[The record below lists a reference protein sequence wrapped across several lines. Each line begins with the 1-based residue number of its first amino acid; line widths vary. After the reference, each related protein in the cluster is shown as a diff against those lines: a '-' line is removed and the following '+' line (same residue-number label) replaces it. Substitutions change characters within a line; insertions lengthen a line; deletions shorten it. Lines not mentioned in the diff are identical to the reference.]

1 MKITR
6 LASLMTLAY
15 LLLAVQTAA
24 WSQTIQDGLKFID
37 NEQFLNAKKLFQN
50 LVKQNP
56 LPENYYYLGNT
67 YLLLYDI
74 DSADEYI
81 DTAKMNFEMG
91 LTKDPKYALNYVGLG
106 SVRMFAKNK
115 QGALEYFNKATEM
128 TKSKD
133 VEVLYR
139 IAQGYIMFDHN
150 DPVAAIEVLTKA
162 MERDKKRLDLF
173 LMRGDAFMMQN
184 DGSRANADYDEAIR
198 LQPNSPK
205 GYIRSGKVLIRAKNY
220 QTALE
225 LYNSGIAKDPTY
237 MPSYRE
243 LGELFYYAGRYK
255 EAIDSYRK
263 YINNSDAGLD
273 AKYKFAAF
281 LYLNKDY
288 MEAID
293 LLRELDK
300 VLKLAK
306 IHRLM
311 GYCYYE
317 VKQYDM
323 AVEQMEE
330 FFKET
335 QPNKILPSDYD
346 YRGRAYL
353 AKTNATA
360 ADTVKGIENMYQYAK
375 VDTLVAE
382 KKLTELAEV
391 FFKQKKYVKAS
402 EIYEQLLKTV
412 KNVNSN
418 AYFQLGRSY
427 YFIKNE
433 YAKSLEANAAK
444 IAQANIMAD
453 TTFSKLLQL
462 VPNSTQANLWKARG
476 KVRLDPQSANL
487 KDAAGAKFLAKP
499 YYEKYVELL
508 DKQTDKSKSIKD
520 LIEACWFLGNFSLHS
535 LQDKAKAEEW
545 WKKGLTYDPNYEQ
558 LKNILSVSEQAKNV
572 QELLALIK
580 K

>member
-67 YLLLYDI
+67 YLLMYDI

-115 QGALEYFNKATEM
+115 PGALEYFNKASEM

-139 IAQGYIMFDHN
+139 IAQGYIMFDYN

-162 MERDKKRLDLF
+162 IERDKKRLDLF
-173 LMRGDAFMMQN
+173 LMRGDAFLMQN

-205 GYIRSGKVLIRAKNY
+205 GYIRSGKVLIRARNY

-243 LGELFYYAGRYK
+243 KGELLYYAGRYK
-255 EAIDSYRK
+255 EAIDEYRK

-323 AVEQMEE
+323 SVEQMEE

-335 QPNKILPSDYD
+335 QPNKILPTDYD

-375 VDTLVAE
+375 ADTTIAE
-382 KKLTELAEV
+382 KKLTELAEG
-391 FFKQKKYVKAS
+391 FYKQKKYVKAA

-418 AYFQLGRSY
+418 AYFKLGLSY
-427 YFIKNE
+427 YFTKTD
-433 YAKSLEANAAK
+433 K
-444 IAQANIMAD
+444 ANILCD
-453 TTFSKLLQL
+453 TTLSKLLEL
-462 VPNSTQANLWKARG
+462 VPSSTQANLWKARA
-476 KVRLDPQSANL
+476 KVRLEPQSANL
-487 KDAAGAKFLAKP
+487 KDATGAKFLAKP
-499 YYEKYVELL
+499 YYEKYVELME
-508 DKQTDKSKSIKD
+508 KQTDRTRSIKD

-545 WKKGLTYDPNYEQ
+545 WKKGLSYDPNYEQ

>member
-67 YLLLYDI
+67 YLLMYNI

-91 LTKDPKYALNYVGLG
+91 LIKDPKYALNYVGLG

-115 QGALEYFNKATEM
+115 PGALEYFNKASEM

-139 IAQGYIMFDHN
+139 IAQGYIMFEHN

-162 MERDKKRLDLF
+162 IERDKKRLDLF
-173 LMRGDAFMMQN
+173 LMRGDAFLMQN

-205 GYIRSGKVLIRAKNY
+205 GYIRSGKVLIRARNY

-243 LGELFYYAGRYK
+243 LAFLLYYAGRYK
-255 EAIDSYRK
+255 EAIDKMRY

-273 AKYKFAAF
+273 AKFGFAAF

-300 VLKLAK
+300 KLALAK

-311 GYCYYE
+311 GYSYYE
-317 VKQYDM
+317 VKQYDL

-330 FFKET
+330 FFKEALPAKI
-335 QPNKILPSDYD
+335 QPRDYD
-346 YRGRAYL
+346 YRGLAYF

-360 ADTVKGIENMYQYAK
+360 ADTVKAIENMYQYAK
-375 VDTLVAE
+375 ADTTIAE
-382 KKLTELAEV
+382 KKLTELAEG

-402 EIYEQLLKTV
+402 EIYEQLLKTI

-433 YAKSLEANAAK
+433 YAKSLEANADK
-444 IAQANIMAD
+444 IAQGNIMAD

-462 VPNSTQANLWKARG
+462 VPNSTQANLWKARA
-476 KVRLDPQSANL
+476 KVRLEPQSANL
-487 KDAAGAKFLAKP
+487 KDATGAKFLAKP
-499 YYEKYVELL
+499 YYERYVELME
-508 DKQTDKSKSIKD
+508 KQTDRTRSIKD

-545 WKKGLTYDPNYEQ
+545 WKKGLSYDPNYEQ

-572 QELLALIK
+572 QELLAIIK

>member
-67 YLLLYDI
+67 YLLMYNI

-91 LTKDPKYALNYVGLG
+91 LIKDPKYALNYVGLG

-115 QGALEYFNKATEM
+115 PGALEYFNKASEM

-139 IAQGYIMFDHN
+139 IAQGYIMFEHN
-150 DPVAAIEVLTKA
+150 DPVAAIEILTKA
-162 MERDKKRLDLF
+162 IERDKKRLDLF
-173 LMRGDAFMMQN
+173 LMRGDAFLMQN

-205 GYIRSGKVLIRAKNY
+205 GYIRSGKVLIRARNY

-306 IHRLM
+306 IHRLL

-330 FFKET
+330 FFKESLPT
-335 QPNKILPSDYD
+335 KILPRDYD
-346 YRGRAYL
+346 YRGLAYF

-375 VDTLVAE
+375 ADTTIAE
-382 KKLTELAEV
+382 KKLTELAEG
-391 FFKQKKYVKAS
+391 FYKQKKYVKAS

-412 KNVNSN
+412 KTVNSN
-418 AYFQLGRSY
+418 AYFKLGLSY
-427 YFIKNE
+427 YFTKTD
-433 YAKSLEANAAK
+433 KANVLC
-444 IAQANIMAD
+444 D
-453 TTFSKLLQL
+453 TTLSKLLEL
-462 VPNSTQANLWKARG
+462 VPSSTQANLWKARA
-476 KVRLDPQSANL
+476 KVRLEPQSANL

-499 YYEKYVELL
+499 YYEKYVELME
-508 DKQTDKSKSIKD
+508 KQTDKSKSIKD

-535 LQDKAKAEEW
+535 LQNKAKAEEW
-545 WKKGLTYDPNYEQ
+545 WKKGLSYDPNYEQ